1 LLFGEKVGFSIS
13 QCQADEE
20 FKDSLHTAILF
31 TQGLYAIIEAG
42 ASNAMY
48 KIYCRF
54 EGGSQI
60 LKRCDVTWK
69 RKEMAEREIGWTTVG
84 WPAGVED
91 FEALYPE

>member
-1 LLFGEKVGFSIS
+1 
-13 QCQADEE
+13 
-20 FKDSLHTAILF
+20 
-31 TQGLYAIIEAG
+31 
-42 ASNAMY
+42 MY